1 MTSSARATLLTGLAL
16 TLAVTALV
24 LTKLALPAG
33 LFVLLNALALPKL
46 DALLR
51 KRLVIAHVVAGVIAF
66 GAIGRFL
73 ATEAL
78 AGIVQGG
85 TSAAGQRA
93 VSRLREI
100 LFAEDSARKA
110 GSWDPDGDGVGSALF
125 LGELTAQDGM
135 RGAARLT
142 PPLLERYPKLEGT
155 SLGPAAEVGGFFFA
169 VCLPTATGGLS
180 ADPNAGLDDERAER
194 RYVAY
199 AWPNGL
205 APGLERAYFIDE
217 HERILSAPA
226 RPGLRTG
233 RQHPPGCDDALAE
246 ATQKDWRAWRGK
258 KPRTDLPGDAR

>member
-1 MTSSARATLLTGLAL
+1 MTSSARATLLTGLAF

-24 LTKLALPAG
+24 LTKLALPVG

-46 DALLR
+46 DAVLR

-66 GAIGRFL
+66 AAIGRFL

-100 LFAEDSARKA
+100 LFAEDSARKI

-135 RGAARLT
+135 RGAARLA
-142 PPLLERYPKLEGT
+142 PPLLERYPKLETTDMG
-155 SLGPAAEVGGFFFA
+155 SALEIGGFFFA
-169 VCLPTATGGLS
+169 VCLPTITGGLS
-180 ADPNAGLDDERAER
+180 ADPSARVDDERAER
-194 RYVAY
+194 RY
-199 AWPNGL
+199 
-205 APGLERAYFIDE
+205 
-217 HERILSAPA
+217 
-226 RPGLRTG
+226 
-233 RQHPPGCDDALAE
+233 
-246 ATQKDWRAWRGK
+246 
-258 KPRTDLPGDAR
+258 